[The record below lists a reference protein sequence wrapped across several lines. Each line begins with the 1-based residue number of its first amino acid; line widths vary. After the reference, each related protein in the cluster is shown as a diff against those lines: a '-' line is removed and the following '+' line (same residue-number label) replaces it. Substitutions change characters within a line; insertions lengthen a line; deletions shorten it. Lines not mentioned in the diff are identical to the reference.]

1 LIDILY
7 LVLIPSFEFDVIRR
21 YRILSSK
28 TLVAQRHQSFR
39 HQQWKLGLLQDSRRN
54 HRHCGGSKM
63 RSIALAITTVAVL
76 VFADLPLQAQ
86 TWQMPPDNQRCPSKW
101 GAGDQRGAGNMMKP
115 ETVLR
120 AAKLIKTGEMFELG
134 AVLSPDPKEA
144 FINANRVFNIYTK
157 PALPVANTRTA
168 NEELVVT
175 ELGQIGT
182 QFDAFA
188 HQMWGDSF
196 YNCFKLGEIGTRSGF
211 KKLGVENVGSL
222 FTRGV
227 LIDVAGLKGA
237 DMLPTSYIITPED
250 LQQALAK
257 ANQKLEPGDTVVIR
271 TGWSKL
277 MGKENQRYGSASPG
291 LGVAAAQ
298 WLVGQQPM
306 MIAADN
312 CCVEVR
318 PSEPGYSLPVHA
330 MMLIQYG
337 VYLIENLELE
347 ALAAARAYEFA
358 FVVQPLKIKGATGSA
373 VAPIAIR

>member
-1 LIDILY
+1 MKIT
-7 LVLIPSFEFDVIRR
+7 LIPSRCLAAV
-21 YRILSSK
+21 
-28 TLVAQRHQSFR
+28 
-39 HQQWKLGLLQDSRRN
+39 G
-54 HRHCGGSKM
+54 M
-63 RSIALAITTVAVL
+63 LAIFLLGTT
-76 VFADLPLQAQ
+76 PSRAQ

-120 AAKLIKTGEMFELG
+120 AAKLIKSGEVFELA

-144 FINANRVFNIYTK
+144 FINTGRVFNIYTK
-157 PALPVANTRTA
+157 PSLPIPNARQV

-211 KKLGVENVGSL
+211 KKLGVEHVGGL
-222 FTRGV
+222 MTRGV
-227 LIDVAGLKGA
+227 LIDVAGLKGV
-237 DMLPTSYIITPED
+237 DMLPTSYNITPED

-257 ANQKLEPGDTVVIR
+257 ANQKLEPGDAVLIR

-277 MGKENQRYGSASPG
+277 MGKENQRYGSVNAG
-291 LGVAAAQ
+291 IGIAAGQ
-298 WLVGQQPM
+298 WLIAQQPM

-318 PSEPGYSLPVHA
+318 PSEPGHSLPVHA
-330 MMLIQYG
+330 MMLIQHG
-337 VYLIENLELE
+337 IYLLENLELE

-358 FVVQPLKIKGATGSA
+358 FIVQPLKIKGGTGSA

>member
-1 LIDILY
+1 MHL
-7 LVLIPSFEFDVIRR
+7 F
-21 YRILSSK
+21 
-28 TLVAQRHQSFR
+28 TLA
-39 HQQWKLGLLQDSRRN
+39 LL
-54 HRHCGGSKM
+54 
-63 RSIALAITTVAVL
+63 TAVL
-76 VFADLPLQAQ
+76 LALGGTPLHAQ

-101 GAGDQRGAGNMMKP
+101 GASDQRGAGNMMKP

-120 AAKLIKTGEMFELG
+120 ASKLIKTGEVFEL
-134 AVLSPDPKEA
+134 AAILSPDPKEA
-144 FINANRVFNIYTK
+144 FINTNRVFNIYTK
-157 PALPVANTRTA
+157 PALPIPNARVA

-222 FTRGV
+222 MTRGV
-227 LIDVAGLKGA
+227 LIDVAGSKGV
-237 DMLPTSYIITPED
+237 DMLPTSYIITPDD
-250 LQQALAK
+250 LQQALAR
-257 ANQKLEPGDTVVIR
+257 ANQKLQAGDAVVIR

-277 MGKENQRYGSASPG
+277 MGKENQRYGSVSPG
-291 LGVAAAQ
+291 IGVAAGQ
-298 WLVGQQPM
+298 WLVGQEPM
-306 MIAADN
+306 LIAADN

-318 PSEPGYSLPVHA
+318 PSEPPHNLPIHA
-330 MMLIQYG
+330 MMLIQQG
-337 VYLIENLELE
+337 IYLIENLELE

-358 FVVQPLKIKGATGSA
+358 FIVEPLKIKGATGSA

>member
-1 LIDILY
+1 MRLIC
-7 LVLIPSFEFDVIRR
+7 LVI
-21 YRILSSK
+21 
-28 TLVAQRHQSFR
+28 AA
-39 HQQWKLGLLQDSRRN
+39 
-54 HRHCGGSKM
+54 M
-63 RSIALAITTVAVL
+63 ALAFGGV
-76 VFADLPLQAQ
+76 PLRAEN
-86 TWQMPPDNQRCPSKW
+86 WQMPPDDQRCPSKW

-115 ETVLR
+115 EAVLS
-120 AAKLIKTGEMFELG
+120 AAKLIKTGETFELG

-144 FINANRVFNIYTK
+144 FINGGRVFNIYTK
-157 PALPVANTRTA
+157 PSLPEPNERRE

-196 YNCFKLGEIGTRSGF
+196 YNCFKLADIGTRSGF

-222 FTRGV
+222 MTRGV
-227 LIDVAGLKGA
+227 LIDVAGLKGI
-237 DMLPTSYIITPED
+237 DMLPNSYLITPED
-250 LQQALAK
+250 LQQALAR
-257 ANQKLEPGDTVVIR
+257 ANQKLQRGDAVVIR

-291 LGVAAAQ
+291 VGIAAAQ
-298 WLVGQQPM
+298 WLVAQEPM
-306 MIAADN
+306 LIAADN
-312 CCVEVR
+312 CCIEAR

-330 MMLIQYG
+330 MMLIQHG
-337 VYLIENLELE
+337 IYLIENLQLE
-347 ALAAARAYEFA
+347 GLSSARAYEFA